1 MPAVRPYIGAMT
13 ELNALQQDLE
23 AFSPSL
29 GSEYDDK
36 KAMLALLET
45 PNPCSRSQFEP
56 GHFTASA
63 FVLNPALDSML
74 LIFHEK
80 LKMWLQPGGH
90 IEADDST
97 MEAAARR
104 ELLEETGV
112 CGPQLHPKVDGIV
125 AIDIHDIPA
134 RKTEPTHKHFDVRY
148 LYIAQNDRFQAG
160 SDALDARWVKFS
172 KVSELQTDASVLNT
186 VSRIQRLLTDS

>member
-1 MPAVRPYIGAMT
+1 MT
-13 ELNALQQDLE
+13 DLNALQRELEGFQPTLE
-23 AFSPSL
+23 AEHS
-29 GSEYDDK
+29 DK
-36 KAMLALLET
+36 KAMLALLDT
-45 PNPCSRSQFEP
+45 AQPCSRSQFNP

-63 FVLNPALDSML
+63 FVLNPAMDSIL

-90 IEADDST
+90 IEESDST
-97 MEAAARR
+97 LERAARR

-112 CGPQLHPKVDGIV
+112 AAPKLHPKVDGII

-134 RKTEPTHKHFDVRY
+134 RKSEPLHKHFDIRY
-148 LYIAQNDRFQAG
+148 LFIAQNLQFQAA
-160 SDALDARWVKFS
+160 SDALDARWVTLE

-186 VSRIQRLLTDS
+186 VARIQRLIAEA